1 MAKSDVTKQMAKSD
15 VTKHI
20 LVPKHAKASERDK
33 KELFEKYSLVLE
45 NLPRIFK
52 TDPAIVNMEFEE
64 GDVIKITRPS
74 PTSGITTFF
83 RRVVNG

>member
-1 MAKSDVTKQMAKSD
+1 MAKFD

-20 LVPKHAKASERDK
+20 LVPKHTKASEKDK
-33 KELFEKYSLVLE
+33 KDLFEKHAIVLE

-52 TDPAIVNMEFEE
+52 SDPVIAEMDVKE

-74 PTSGITTFF
+74 PTAGTTTFF